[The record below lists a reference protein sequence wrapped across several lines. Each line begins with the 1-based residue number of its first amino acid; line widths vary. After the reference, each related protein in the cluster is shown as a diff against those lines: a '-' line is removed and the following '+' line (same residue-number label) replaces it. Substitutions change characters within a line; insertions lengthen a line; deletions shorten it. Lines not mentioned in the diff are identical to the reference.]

1 MRKTAIIATALA
13 LLALLA
19 YSLERSAWLFGL
31 FEQWS
36 VLALAAAI
44 VVELA
49 AVALIVGAGA
59 LATIDASARAWANRA
74 LLAVLSV
81 QALAN
86 LSAGYLRGG
95 TNVLAQFGAGSRAA
109 YAVAAVLWLVTNLA
123 IPGLILCLSKLLER
137 LIAAPVPVAQ
147 PAITIS
153 APEVPALAVEHPA
166 LPEHAEPVALLPSF
180 ACPRCQA
187 PLRSKQALGA
197 AVKNKHCP
205 ECKGRP

>member
-1 MRKTAIIATALA
+1 MRRLAIAITALA

-36 VLALAAAI
+36 ILALAAAV

-49 AVALIVGAGA
+49 AVALVVGAGA
-59 LATIDASARAWANRA
+59 LAHIDPLARAWANRA

-95 TNVLAQFGAGSRAA
+95 SATLVLFGNGERAA
-109 YAVAAVLWLVTNLA
+109 YVVAAVLWLVTNLA

-137 LIAAPVPVAQ
+137 LLAVAPADAPT
-147 PAITIS
+147 AITIS
-153 APEVPALAVEHPA
+153 APERAA
-166 LPEHAEPVALLPSF
+166 LPAQTQEVAALPSTAKTF
-180 ACPRCQA
+180 ACPHCSA
-187 PLRSKQALGA
+187 SLASKQALGA

-205 ECKGRP
+205 TCRGRTI